1 MCLAIPGKV
10 IEIRNDNGLLMG
22 TVDYDGIMSNV
33 CLAYVPEIQIG
44 QYTIVHAGFAISIID
59 EIEAMKTY
67 EIWNEMEN
75 AAEKE
80 GFDVFGNPLGGSDN

>member
-33 CLAYVPEIQIG
+33 CLAYV
-44 QYTIVHAGFAISIID
+44 
-59 EIEAMKTY
+59 
-67 EIWNEMEN
+67 
-75 AAEKE
+75 
-80 GFDVFGNPLGGSDN
+80 